1 MLFDAFELRG
11 VRLRNRLCAAPL
23 ASSSGDGL
31 GLPTE
36 RSFKVYGKIAASGVA
51 LVNVEHCAVNPSG
64 RVRPEQFLADSGR
77 AAAAREDRGADKGGR
92 QNRRRPDKPRR
103 REHFKRRSF

>member
-36 RSFKVYGKIAASGVA
+36 RSFEVYGKIAASGVA
-51 LVNVEHCAVNPSG
+51 VVLVEH
-64 RVRPEQFLADSGR
+64 
-77 AAAAREDRGADKGGR
+77 
-92 QNRRRPDKPRR
+92 
-103 REHFKRRSF
+103 